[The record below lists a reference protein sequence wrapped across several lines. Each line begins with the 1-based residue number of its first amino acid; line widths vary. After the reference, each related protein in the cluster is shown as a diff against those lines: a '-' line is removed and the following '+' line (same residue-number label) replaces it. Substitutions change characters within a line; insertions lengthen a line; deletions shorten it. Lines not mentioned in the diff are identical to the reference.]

1 MKQTK
6 FMRQL
11 FAATAAATLLV
22 QVAPAATFIQPANAP
37 VVALA
42 QEETQVFTD
51 DLGRDITLPAHV
63 ETILASGP
71 NSQVVLYSIAPDK
84 MVGWNSSPKPDA
96 LKYLPQ
102 EMADMPEV
110 GSVFGKKELS
120 KEEIIN
126 LNPDVI
132 VDIGDKKDDIA
143 ETLDTLQDQTDV
155 PVIFLDGNLDDLPTL
170 YTRLGELLEK
180 DVQNQV
186 NYIEKLLTMANDN
199 HEKAKEKDI
208 KFYYAFGEDGTRTGA
223 EGDFRTEVLEK
234 VGLVNVFT
242 KDQKDTVNSKEVSP
256 EQIVEWQPEV
266 VFFTDQEPFDQRAE
280 APWSE
285 TPAAETNQFYLIP
298 NEPFNW
304 VSGPKS
310 INALMGIPWL
320 GHVFFNDL
328 YNVDLI
334 EEMKT
339 FYQTFYHHELSDE
352 QAQELLTHALSSE
365 Q

>member
-11 FAATAAATLLV
+11 FAATTATALLV
-22 QVAPAATFIQPANAP
+22 QVAPVATVQQTQPSSF
-37 VVALA
+37 VALA

-71 NSQVVLYSIAPDK
+71 NSQVILYSIAPDK

-96 LKYLPQ
+96 LKYLP
-102 EMADMPEV
+102 EDMADMPEI

-132 VDIGDKKDDIA
+132 IDIGDKKDDIT
-143 ETLDTLQDQTDV
+143 ETLDTLQDQTNV
-155 PVIFLDGNLDDLPTL
+155 PVIFLDGNLDDLPSL
-170 YTRLGELLEK
+170 YNRLGELLEK
-180 DVQNQV
+180 DVKGQV
-186 NYIEKLLTMANDN
+186 TYIEELLAMANV
-199 HEKAKEKDI
+199 HREKAQEKDI

-223 EGDFRTEVLEK
+223 EGDFRTEILEK
-234 VGLVNVFT
+234 VGLLNVFT
-242 KDQKDTVNSKEVSP
+242 KDQKDHVNSKEVSP

-266 VFFTDQEPFDQRAE
+266 IFFTDQAAFNQRTE

-304 VSGPKS
+304 ISGPKS

-320 GHVFFNDL
+320 GHVFFDDL

-334 EEMKT
+334 EEMKK
-339 FYQTFYHHELSDE
+339 FYQIFYHYELSDE
-352 QAQELLTHALSSE
+352 QAQELLTNALSNE
-365 Q
+365 

>member
-6 FMRQL
+6 LMRQL

-22 QVAPAATFIQPANAP
+22 QVAPITTVNPITPSSSI
-37 VVALA
+37 ALA
-42 QEETQVFTD
+42 EEETQVFTD
-51 DLGRDITLPAHV
+51 DLGREITLPIHV
-63 ETILASGP
+63 ETILASGS

-96 LKYLPQ
+96 LKYLPE

-132 VDIGDKKDDIA
+132 IDIGDKKDDIA
-143 ETLDTLQDQTDV
+143 ETLDALQDQTDV
-155 PVIFLDGNLDDLPTL
+155 PVIFLDGNLDDLPSL

-180 DVQNQV
+180 DVEDQV
-186 NYIEKLLTMANDN
+186 NYIEELLAMANDH

-234 VGLVNVFT
+234 VGLINVFT
-242 KDQKDTVNSKEVSP
+242 KDQKDSVNSKEVSP
-256 EQIVEWQPEV
+256 EQIVQWQPEV
-266 VFFTDQEPFDQRAE
+266 VFFTDQEAFDQRTQ

-285 TPAAETNQFYLIP
+285 TPAAETDQFYLIP

-304 VSGPKS
+304 ISGPKS

-328 YNVDLI
+328 YDVDLI

-339 FYQTFYHHELSDE
+339 FYQTFYHYELSDA
-352 QAQELLTHALSSE
+352 QAQELLTNALSSE